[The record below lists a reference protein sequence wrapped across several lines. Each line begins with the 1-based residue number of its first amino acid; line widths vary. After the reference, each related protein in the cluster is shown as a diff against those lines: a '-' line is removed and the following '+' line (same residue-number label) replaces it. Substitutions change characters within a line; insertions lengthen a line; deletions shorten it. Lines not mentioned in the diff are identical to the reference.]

1 MEVASRLLQKV
12 VNMGILDNPIVKGL
26 VDKAKSTSAAIKTG
40 NQETEGLGNE
50 LAAKNDMI
58 KAARGEASAPAPKR
72 TPNRGP
78 SEWEKVHP
86 MPYGSR
92 PGEKRLDVTEALK
105 PLGSYKSGT
114 PYVPKTGV
122 YKLHEGE
129 AVVPKEKNTMNA
141 SDAMA
146 GITGKA
152 KPPKKIHKITTHK
165 SDDGKM
171 IHTHQHHHPAHHPDE
186 THVSNNMKEATD
198 HMAAMEPN
206 MSAQP
211 PEMPA
216 PGADAGASGGAGASP
231 AAAAM

>member
-1 MEVASRLLQKV
+1 
-12 VNMGILDNPIVKGL
+12 MGVL
-26 VDKAKSTSAAIKTG
+26 DKAKTAISNVRSAIDTG
-40 NQETEGLGNE
+40 NKETEGLGNE
-50 LAAKNDMI
+50 LRAKSDMI
-58 KAARGEASAPAPKR
+58 RAARGESGTPAAPTPKPAPKTDSGAR
-72 TPNRGP
+72 
-78 SEWEKVHP
+78 
-86 MPYGSR
+86 YGDR

-105 PLGSYKSGT
+105 PLGSFKTGT
-114 PYVPKTGV
+114 PYVPKTGN
-122 YKLHEGE
+122 YTLHEGE

-198 HMAAMEPN
+198 HMTAMEPN

-216 PGADAGASGGAGASP
+216 PGADTEAAGAAGASP
-231 AAAAM
+231 AASAAM

>member
-1 MEVASRLLQKV
+1 
-12 VNMGILDNPIVKGL
+12 MGILD
-26 VDKAKSTSAAIKTG
+26 KAKAVVSNVKTAIDTG
-40 NQETEGLGNE
+40 NKETEGLGNE
-50 LAAKNDMI
+50 LRAKSDMMR
-58 KAARGEASAPAPKR
+58 AARGESDAPAAPAPAPKPAPKTDSGQR
-72 TPNRGP
+72 
-78 SEWEKVHP
+78 
-86 MPYGSR
+86 YGDR
-92 PGEKRLDVTEALK
+92 PGEKRIDVTEAMK
-105 PLGSYKSGT
+105 PLGSFKTGT

>member
-1 MEVASRLLQKV
+1 MD
-12 VNMGILDNPIVKGL
+12 IL
-26 VDKAKSTSAAIKTG
+26 DKAKAAVSNVKTATDTG
-40 NQETEGLGNE
+40 NKETEGLGNE
-50 LAAKNDMI
+50 LRAKSDMMR
-58 KAARGEASAPAPKR
+58 AARGESDAPADAGRPVNTSPKDR
-72 TPNRGP
+72 INPKGA
-78 SEWEKVHP
+78 
-86 MPYGSR
+86 PYGSR
-92 PGEKRLDVTEALK
+92 PGEKRLDYALK

-114 PYVPKTGV
+114 PYVPKTGN
-122 YKLHEGE
+122 YTLHEGE
-129 AVVPKEKNTMNA
+129 AVIPKEKNTMNA

-198 HMAAMEPN
+198 HLAAMEPN

-231 AAAAM
+231 AATAM

>member
-1 MEVASRLLQKV
+1 MPQSSNVLHPGDESEGEAVRAHRQAMEELNPRTPVAE
-12 VNMGILDNPIVKGL
+12 PT
-26 VDKAKSTSAAIKTG
+26 KSTP
-40 NQETEGLGNE
+40 
-50 LAAKNDMI
+50 
-58 KAARGEASAPAPKR
+58 SAPALAP
-72 TPNRGP
+72 
-78 SEWEKVHP
+78 WESVKKKP
-86 MPYGSR
+86 APA
-92 PGEKRLDVTEALK
+92 GEKPMYQKATEWAK

-114 PYVPKTGV
+114 SHVPKTGV

-129 AVVPKEKNTMNA
+129 AVIPKEKNTMNA
-141 SDAMA
+141 LDAMA

-231 AAAAM
+231 AAAGAAGAAGASPTAQPGM

>member
-1 MEVASRLLQKV
+1 
-12 VNMGILDNPIVKGL
+12 MGILD
-26 VDKAKSTSAAIKTG
+26 KAKAAASNVKTAIDTG
-40 NQETEGLGNE
+40 NKETEGLGNE
-50 LAAKNDMI
+50 LRAKSDMI
-58 KAARGEASAPAPKR
+58 RAARGESDTPAAPAPKPAPKTDSGQR
-72 TPNRGP
+72 
-78 SEWEKVHP
+78 
-86 MPYGSR
+86 YGDR
-92 PGEKRLDVTEALK
+92 PGEKRIDVTEALK

-114 PYVPKTGV
+114 PYVPETGV

-141 SDAMA
+141 TDAMA